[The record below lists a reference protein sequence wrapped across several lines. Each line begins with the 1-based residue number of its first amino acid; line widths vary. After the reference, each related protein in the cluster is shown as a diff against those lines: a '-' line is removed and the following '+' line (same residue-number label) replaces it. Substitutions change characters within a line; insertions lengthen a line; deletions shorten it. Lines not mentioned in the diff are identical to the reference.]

1 VSGQAVDRAGNVT
14 ATQVTGINVDLTA
27 PTVAYAGNTG
37 AYEVDDIIDIHCLA
51 QDGLSGIATS
61 TCVDIAAPAYQYPL
75 GDTIVSATAADRA
88 GHTASASTAFTVAV
102 TPGSLCGLT
111 TRFVQGSA
119 RYVALS
125 ASQQT
130 KVDQL
135 LTTVCA
141 KVATLAA
148 NATPPQKQM
157 AITAYQR
164 GVDSLVTLG
173 WLTPSQGA
181 TLTTL
186 ASAL

>member
-1 VSGQAVDRAGNVT
+1 
-14 ATQVTGINVDLTA
+14 
-27 PTVAYAGNTG
+27 
-37 AYEVDDIIDIHCLA
+37 
-51 QDGLSGIATS
+51 
-61 TCVDIAAPAYQYPL
+61 
-75 GDTIVSATAADRA
+75 
-88 GHTASASTAFTVAV
+88 
-102 TPGSLCGLT
+102 
-111 TRFVQGSA
+111 
-119 RYVALS
+119 VALS

-148 NATPPQKQM
+148 NATPPQKQT